1 MELLIPG
8 LALVALM
15 VYVSTRI
22 KRKAAEAFAEERVE
36 TEEFAITK
44 PEGFI
49 IPTNRDPSL
58 AFAAYSK
65 DFGLDDADKIRH
77 VSAELRVH
85 SGKTIQTI
93 TDQIANHA
101 VRIIS
106 EQRVAGNT
114 TILETEKIKDG
125 ITLEAEHRLI
135 ERNGRLF
142 HLEVAALSAT
152 REEQQKNI
160 DTLLASF
167 EVK

>member
-22 KRKAAEAFAEERVE
+22 KRRAAEAFAEERVE
-36 TEEFAITK
+36 TDEFAITK

-49 IPTNRDPSL
+49 IPANRDPSL

-65 DFGLDDADKIRH
+65 EFGFDEADETRQ
-77 VSAELRVH
+77 VSAELRTH
-85 SGKTIQTI
+85 FGDGLK
-93 TDQIANHA
+93 A
-101 VRIIS
+101 VLNTVTRDGRRIIS
-106 EQRVAGNT
+106 EQRLVGKA
-114 TILETEKIKDG
+114 TILETEKVKEG
-125 ITLEAEHRLI
+125 VTLRSHHHLI
-135 ERNGRLF
+135 DKNGTIF

-152 REEQQKNI
+152 KSEQQKNI
-160 DTLLASF
+160 DTLLTSF